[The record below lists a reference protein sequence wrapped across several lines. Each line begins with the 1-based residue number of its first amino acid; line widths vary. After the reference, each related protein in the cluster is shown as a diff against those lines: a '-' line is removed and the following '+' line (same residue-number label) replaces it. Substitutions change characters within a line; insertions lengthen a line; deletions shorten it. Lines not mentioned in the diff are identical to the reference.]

1 MTDSTLAATG
11 ARTPANVAELVL
23 ALPAIARGARW
34 FWFIAGFT
42 AVNAALNLSHSN
54 TNFVVGLAFTLLANA
69 MLAPGAALAIDALLV
84 GFFFLMGLK
93 ARQGQ
98 AWAFIL
104 GVVVYVADALVYVN
118 YQDWM
123 PVGIH
128 ALALYYIVTA
138 FLALQSAKKAAGIR

>member
-1 MTDSTLAATG
+1 MTDSTLAA
-11 ARTPANVAELVL
+11 AAPRTAANAAELAQ

-42 AVNAALNLSHSN
+42 AVNAALNMSHSN

-69 MLAPGAALAIDALLV
+69 TLAPGAALAVDVLLV
-84 GFFFLMGLK
+84 GFFALVGLK
-93 ARQGQ
+93 AKQGH
-98 AWAFIL
+98 AWAFIA
-104 GVVVYVADALVYVN
+104 GVVVYVADALVYVK
-118 YQDWM
+118 YEDWL

-138 FLALQSAKKAAGIR
+138 FLALQSAKKAAGLR